1 MTAVSSDPPNLSI
14 ERPALYV
21 VATPIGNLSD
31 ISFHAV
37 AVLAAVDLLLVED
50 TRIARRL
57 LQRYAID
64 APTQVLHDHNERE
77 LSAAIVRRAREEQL
91 AIALISDAGTPLVSD
106 PGYRLVTAAIEG
118 GVTVRTVPGASAVTA
133 ALSIAGLATDRFAFE
148 GFLPARAGARS
159 ARLKALAAE
168 PRTLI
173 FYEAPHRILAT
184 IDDMRAAFGA
194 TRTVAVARELTKLH
208 ETVYRGSFASVA
220 ASMAADP
227 NATRGEF
234 VVIVE
239 GAPASDASEAE
250 TAALAMVEV
259 LSRYVSRGDAVKAA
273 AEISGVKRNTLY
285 RLSHADPGG

>member
-194 TRTVAVARELTKLH
+194 TRRVAVARELTKLH

-250 TAALAMVEV
+250 IAALAMVEV

>member
-64 APTQVLHDHNERE
+64 VPTQVLHDHNERE

-194 TRTVAVARELTKLH
+194 TRRVAVARELTKLH